1 MSKKEKVQIAEIEEL
16 LRKGVHIGHLSRK
29 WHPEN
34 KPFIIAKKRGYH
46 ILDPEKTVEGIKD
59 AALFLNEVSR
69 AGGVVLFVGLKRQSE
84 DLVAEKAEEIGSP
97 YMSGRWVGGLLTNFK
112 QVIKNVSKLKSL
124 ETGLDEGEFDY
135 YTKKERLEI
144 QREIDKLER
153 DFGGVRDLEEP
164 PQALVVA
171 SAKKGRTAVEE
182 ARALDISVVAVV
194 DSDTKPDVDFP
205 IPAND
210 ESLRALSLI
219 LDPLFAA
226 VNAGKKGKKI
236 DFVKK
241 AKTKEEEKEEVSKV
255 RVKKEDHSLTSLGL
269 GTRAE
274 NALREAGIG
283 LGELR
288 EMSKEALM
296 DVKGIGKKTAE
307 KIKKAL

>member
-1 MSKKEKVQIAEIEEL
+1 MSKKEKIQIAEIEEL
-16 LRKGVHIGHLSRK
+16 MRKGVHIGHLSRK

-34 KPFIIAKKRGYH
+34 KPLIIAKKRGYH
-46 ILDPEKTVEGIKD
+46 ILDPEKTVEGIKE

-69 AGGVVLFVGLKRQSE
+69 EGGVVLFVGLKRQSA
-84 DLVAEKAEEIGSP
+84 DLVAEKAEETGSP

-124 ETGLDEGEFDY
+124 ETGLDKGEFDY

-144 QREIDKLER
+144 KREIDKLER

-182 ARALDISVVAVV
+182 AQALDIPVVAVL
-194 DSDTKPDVDFP
+194 DSDTKPDVDFA

-210 ESLRALSLI
+210 ESLRALSLV
-219 LDPLFAA
+219 LAPLFAA
-226 VNAGKKGKKI
+226 VKAGKEGKEI
-236 DFVKK
+236 TFVKK
-241 AKTKEEEKEEVSKV
+241 EKEEEFSETKE
-255 RVKKEDHSLTSLGL
+255 KKEASPLASLEL

-274 NALREAGIG
+274 NALQEAGIE

-288 EMSKEALM
+288 KMSKEALM
-296 DVKGIGKKTAE
+296 GIKGIGKKTAE
-307 KIKKAL
+307 DIKENL